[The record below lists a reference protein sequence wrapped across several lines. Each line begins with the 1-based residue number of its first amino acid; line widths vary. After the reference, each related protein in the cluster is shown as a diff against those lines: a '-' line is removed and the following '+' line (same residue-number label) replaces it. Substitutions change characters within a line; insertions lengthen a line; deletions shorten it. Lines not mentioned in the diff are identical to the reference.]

1 MNLKSIVLASAVAI
15 AVGAGAADAEQ
26 HGNSDRP
33 DHGSR
38 AHAAPSHVTAAK
50 AASVKASE
58 ELDAGHLIN
67 AIRKAQAA
75 VKGKLSQRLNADGL
89 DESTIRDMFEME
101 MLMNHFSQLTEM
113 STNVVSASNAAIG
126 GMARNFRN

>member
-15 AVGAGAADAEQ
+15 AVGAGAAEAEQ

-38 AHAAPSHVTAAK
+38 AHAAPSHVTAVK

-75 VKGKLSQRLNADGL
+75 LKGKLSQRLNADGL
-89 DESTIRDMFEME
+89 DESTIRDMFEMQMAMNRLSQTSE
-101 MLMNHFSQLTEM
+101 M
-113 STNVVSASNAAIG
+113 ASNVMSATNSALG
-126 GMARNFRN
+126 NMARNIKN